1 MAKFRVTKTSFLNN
15 QLHQPDA
22 IVDHE
27 GPYADNLEP
36 VDSPVDKEQAIA
48 ANRTSLLRR
57 LLAAKGVDQADM
69 PTTDAE
75 LRQMLLS
82 HGVKEADIPAAPP
95 ASSADGLV

>member
-1 MAKFRVTKTSFLNN
+1 MAKFRVTKTSFHSNRLYEAG
-15 QLHQPDA
+15 A
-22 IVDHE
+22 IIDHE

-36 VDSPVDKEQAIA
+36 VDAPVDKEQALA

-69 PTTDAE
+69 PTTDEE

-82 HGVKEADIPAAPP
+82 HGVKDADLPAIPVAAP
-95 ASSADGLV
+95 ADGLV